1 MEKFM
6 YERTLIYTNVELDET
21 IVFGIFYEFYNMI
34 IQNNYIGIDNESLD
48 KLVKTLF
55 KEYITKNNKY
65 NNYIEFYDGFLD
77 YYLSKLHID
86 KNISNTEGISIKKM
100 LGIDIRDFRNSIKK
114 LDIYYPYLNVINNL
128 NLSYQAK
135 TDLIIRVNEY
145 MVYLFNMLNSF
156 YDEDTMIRIHELVS
170 DNILRYLSSIDTDNF
185 DINNFNDD
193 FELENKRYINELIN
207 KNIFNFNNINLE
219 DEEIKILFSSLNDK
233 EKKIFMYMIK
243 ESLYIGDINKVFSD
257 RQEVLREISMSNF
270 SYKHNLRKLSKKLS
284 NFSKMV

>member
-243 ESLYIGDINKVFSD
+243 ESLYIGDINRVFSD
-257 RQEVLREISMSNF
+257 RQEVLREMSMSNF

-284 NFSKMV
+284 NFSKMG

>member
-6 YERTLIYTNVELDET
+6 YERTLIYTNVELDEV

-34 IQNNYIGIDNESLD
+34 IQHNYVGIDNESLD

-100 LGIDIRDFRNSIKK
+100 LGIDIRDFRDSIKK
-114 LDIYYPYLNVINNL
+114 LDIYYPYLNVINKL
-128 NLSYQAK
+128 NLSYQTK
-135 TDLIIRVNEY
+135 TNLIISVNEY

-243 ESLYIGDINKVFSD
+243 ESLYIGDINRVFSD
-257 RQEVLREISMSNF
+257 RQEVLREMSMSNF

-284 NFSKMV
+284 NFSKMG

>member
-34 IQNNYIGIDNESLD
+34 IQHNYVGIDSESLD

-65 NNYIEFYDGFLD
+65 NNYIEFYNGFLD

-86 KNISNTEGISIKKM
+86 KNISNTDGISIKKM
-100 LGIDIRDFRNSIKK
+100 LGVDIRDFRDSIKK
-114 LDIYYPYLNVINNL
+114 LDTYYPYLNVINKL

-135 TDLIIRVNEY
+135 TDLIISVNEY
-145 MVYLFNMLNSF
+145 MVYLFNILNSF

-170 DNILRYLSSIDTDNF
+170 DNILRYLGNIDTDNF
-185 DINNFNDD
+185 DINSFSDD

-207 KNIFNFNNINLE
+207 KNIFNFNNVNLN
-219 DEEIKILFSSLNDK
+219 DEEIKTLFSSLSDK
-233 EKKIFMYMIK
+233 EKKIFMHMIR
-243 ESLYIGDINKVFSD
+243 ESLYISDINKVFSD
-257 RQEVLREISMSNF
+257 RQEVLRELSMSNF
-270 SYKHNLRKLSKKLS
+270 SYKHNLRKLYKKLN
-284 NFSKMV
+284 NFSKMG